1 MIACHPR
8 VFLINLDGRRLR
20 PSRAA
25 NRVTVRTLRLAG
37 DRLDST
43 MPIGPSPIE
52 GFGHE

>member
-1 MIACHPR
+1 M
-8 VFLINLDGRRLR
+8 R

-25 NRVTVRTLRLAG
+25 NRVTVKTLCLAG

-52 GFGHE
+52 GFGNE